1 MLLIVELNDLCINM
15 RDIGSYYMN
24 VDTKERLQF
33 TAVSEWVNRQIRQV
47 INICALYGFKSS
59 GEEWMKQFTYYISH
73 TLAFKPYVGVDN
85 SVYLKLERDEHG
97 NEYYRYIILY
107 VDYMLCIHKDKKK

>member
-59 GEEWMKQFTYYISH
+59 GEEWKKTFAYFIRH
-73 TLAFKPYVGVDN
+73 TLGFEPFFGADDN
-85 SVYLKLERDEHG
+85 V
-97 NEYYRYIILY
+97 
-107 VDYMLCIHKDKKK
+107 